1 MTGTATVS
9 YTRLAHV
16 IQRMPSYDC
25 YGSTLRAA
33 AEERAWRLA
42 LGRQLKECGD
52 RLLRVVE
59 MQPEIITD
67 EQHDTIDGLVD
78 DISAIFQRLNRQGQV
93 SLGLGDADTVVELE
107 EHDLRLIL
115 LIEEAH
121 ALVSALARDTR
132 SSSWFGR
139 EAPRL
144 SRDLDAIGT
153 VTEARNFLLGLGRDT
168 APARTRPKGDE
179 A

>member
-1 MTGTATVS
+1 MTGTATVA

-25 YGSTLRAA
+25 YGSALRAA

-59 MQPEIITD
+59 LQPEIITD
-67 EQHDTIDGLVD
+67 EQHDTIDSLVD
-78 DISAIFQRLNRQGQV
+78 DISAIFQRLNRQGRV
-93 SLGLGDADTVVELE
+93 SLGLGDADTVLELE

-121 ALVSALARDTR
+121 ALVLALARDAR

-139 EAPRL
+139 EALRL
-144 SRDLDAIGT
+144 SRDLEAIGA
-153 VTEARNFLLGLGRDT
+153 VAEERNFLLGLGRDAT
-168 APARTRPKGDE
+168 PARTRPKGDE

>member
-1 MTGTATVS
+1 MTGTATVA

-16 IQRMPSYDC
+16 IQRMPSYAC

-33 AEERAWRLA
+33 AEERTWRLA

-52 RLLRVVE
+52 RLLRIVE

-67 EQHDTIDGLVD
+67 EQHETIDGIVD
-78 DISAIFQRLNRQGQV
+78 EISAIFRRLNRQGQV
-93 SLGLGDADTVVELE
+93 HLGLGDTGTVAELE

-139 EAPRL
+139 EAARL
-144 SRDLDAIGT
+144 SRDLGTIGA
-153 VTEARNFLLGLGRDT
+153 VAEERNFLLGLGRD
-168 APARTRPKGDE
+168 AGPVRARPKGDG

>member
-1 MTGTATVS
+1 MSGTATVA

-16 IQRMPSYDC
+16 IQRMPSYSC
-25 YGSTLRAA
+25 YGSSLRAA

-52 RLLRVVE
+52 RLLKVVE

-67 EQHDTIDGLVD
+67 EQHDTIDSLVD
-78 DISAIFQRLNRQGQV
+78 EIGAIFQRLNRQGQV
-93 SLGLGDADTVVELE
+93 CLGLGDADTVAELE

-121 ALVSALARDTR
+121 ALVSALARDSR

-139 EAPRL
+139 EAQRL
-144 SRDLDAIGT
+144 SRDLDAIAA
-153 VTEARNFLLGLGRDT
+153 VAEERNFLLGLDRGT
-168 APARTRPKGDE
+168 APARARRKGDE